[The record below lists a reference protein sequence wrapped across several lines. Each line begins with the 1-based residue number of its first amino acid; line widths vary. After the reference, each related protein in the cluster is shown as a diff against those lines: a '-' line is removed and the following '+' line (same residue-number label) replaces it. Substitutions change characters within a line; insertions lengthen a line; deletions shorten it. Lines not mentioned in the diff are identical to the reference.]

1 MHCHIPLS
9 PNIFI
14 IIIVYPHSDKGIIA
28 VDVLTKP
35 DLIIRKYSQLTPYE
49 ERFLEMKSFTE
60 QRDEYTPD
68 ELWILQHHDVL
79 TQGQAGKPEHI
90 LIPSHLP
97 VVQTDRG
104 GQVTWHG
111 QGQMVVYFMF
121 DLNRLKWNVRTL
133 VSYAEN
139 LMISLLKKYNIEAY
153 AKPDAPGVYVDGR
166 KIGSLGFK
174 IRKGRSYHGLSL
186 NIDCELDGFH
196 TINPCGY
203 AGLEMVRI
211 CDLVANYPSFE
222 QLSRD
227 VIQALTESDFFG
239 NIQVSTQ

>member
-1 MHCHIPLS
+1 MT
-9 PNIFI
+9 
-14 IIIVYPHSDKGIIA
+14 A
-28 VDVLTKP
+28 AAQKP
-35 DLIIRKYSQLTPYE
+35 SLIIRQYNNLTPYE
-49 ERFLEMKSFTE
+49 DRFLEMKSFTE
-60 QRDEYTPD
+60 NRDENTPD

-90 LIPSHLP
+90 LIPTDIP
-97 VVQTDRG
+97 VIQTDRG

-111 QGQMVVYFMF
+111 PGQLVAYFMF
-121 DLNRLKWNVRTL
+121 DLNRLGWNVRTL

-139 LMISLLKKYNIEAY
+139 LMIELLKKHDIEAY
-153 AKPDAPGVYVDGR
+153 AKPDAPGVYVNER

-186 NIDCELDGFH
+186 NIDCDLTGFH

-211 CDLVANYPSFE
+211 NDLVSNPPKFNDLCVEIIETLSSSGYFKQVNVE
-222 QLSRD
+222 QR
-227 VIQALTESDFFG
+227 
-239 NIQVSTQ
+239 

>member
-1 MHCHIPLS
+1 
-9 PNIFI
+9 
-14 IIIVYPHSDKGIIA
+14 VSDA
-28 VDVLTKP
+28 VLKP
-35 DLIIRKYSQLTPYE
+35 QLIIRQFDNLTSYAD
-49 ERFLEMKSFTE
+49 RFVEMKTLTE
-60 QRDEYTPD
+60 QRDADTPD

-90 LIPSHLP
+90 LMSSNIP

-111 QGQMVVYFMF
+111 PGQLVAYFMF
-121 DLNRLKWNVRTL
+121 DLNRLGWNVRTL

-139 LMISLLKKYNIEAY
+139 LMIELLKKYEIEAY

-186 NIDCELDGFH
+186 NIDCDLFGFH

-211 CDLVANYPSFE
+211 SDLKSNYPRFE
-222 QLSRD
+222 NLCADIIETLQHNGYFKE
-227 VIQALTESDFFG
+227 V
-239 NIQVSTQ
+239 QVQHI

>member
-1 MHCHIPLS
+1 MT
-9 PNIFI
+9 
-14 IIIVYPHSDKGIIA
+14 DA
-28 VDVLTKP
+28 VLKP
-35 DLIIRKYSQLTPYE
+35 KLIIRQFNQLTPYLD
-49 ERFLEMKSFTE
+49 RFQDMKNLTE
-60 QRDEYTPD
+60 NRDENTPD

-90 LIPSHLP
+90 LMSSNIP

-111 QGQMVVYFMF
+111 PGQLVAYFMF
-121 DLNRLKWNVRTL
+121 DLNRLGWNVRTL

-139 LMISLLKKYNIEAY
+139 LMIALLKKYGIAAY
-153 AKPDAPGVYVDGR
+153 AKPDAPGVYVNER

-174 IRKGRSYHGLSL
+174 IRKGRSYHGLAL
-186 NIDCELDGFH
+186 NIDCDLSGFH

-211 CDLVANYPSFE
+211 QDLVPDYPKFE
-222 QLSRD
+222 NLCVDIIETLNSSGYFSEVQ
-227 VIQALTESDFFG
+227 IMQ
-239 NIQVSTQ
+239 Q

>member
-1 MHCHIPLS
+1 MT
-9 PNIFI
+9 
-14 IIIVYPHSDKGIIA
+14 DA
-28 VDVLTKP
+28 VLKP
-35 DLIIRKYSQLTPYE
+35 KLIIRQFNQLTPYLD
-49 ERFLEMKSFTE
+49 RFQDMKQLTE
-60 QRDEYTPD
+60 NRNENTPD

-90 LIPSHLP
+90 LIPSNIP

-111 QGQMVVYFMF
+111 PGQLVAYFMF
-121 DLNRLKWNVRTL
+121 DLNRLGWNVRTL

-139 LMISLLKKYNIEAY
+139 LMIELLNKYGIEAY
-153 AKPDAPGVYVDGR
+153 AKPDAPGVYVAER

-174 IRKGRSYHGLSL
+174 IRKGRSYHGLAL
-186 NIDCELDGFH
+186 NIDCDLSGFH

-211 CDLVANYPSFE
+211 QDLVQDYPKFE
-222 QLSRD
+222 NLCFDIIETLNNSGYFSEVQ
-227 VIQALTESDFFG
+227 IMQ
-239 NIQVSTQ
+239 Q

>member
-1 MHCHIPLS
+1 MTESAGS
-9 PNIFI
+9 PN
-14 IIIVYPHSDKGIIA
+14 
-28 VDVLTKP
+28 
-35 DLIIRKYSQLTPYE
+35 LIIREFKQLTSYA
-49 ERFLEMKSFTE
+49 ERFQAMKVLTE
-60 QRDEYTPD
+60 QRDENTPD
-68 ELWILQHHDVL
+68 ELWILQHPDVL

-90 LIPSHLP
+90 LVHTDIP

-111 QGQMVVYFMF
+111 PGQMVIYFMF

-139 LMISLLKKYNIEAY
+139 LMIDLLKKYHIEAY
-153 AKPDAPGVYVDGR
+153 AKADAPGVYVSER

-174 IRKGRSYHGLSL
+174 IRKGRSYHGLAL
-186 NIDCELDGFH
+186 NIDCHLDGFH

-211 CDLVANYPSFE
+211 CDLIENYPTFN
-222 QLSRD
+222 Q
-227 VIQALTESDFFG
+227 LTEDVSLYLKESGFF
-239 NIQVSTQ
+239 NDVQVISQ

>member
-1 MHCHIPLS
+1 M
-9 PNIFI
+9 
-14 IIIVYPHSDKGIIA
+14 SDA
-28 VDVLTKP
+28 VLKP
-35 DLIIRKYSQLTPYE
+35 QLIIRQFDNLTSYAD
-49 ERFLEMKSFTE
+49 RFVEMKALTE
-60 QRDEYTPD
+60 QRDADTPD

-90 LIPSHLP
+90 LMSSNIP

-111 QGQMVVYFMF
+111 PGQLVAYFMF
-121 DLNRLKWNVRTL
+121 DLNRLGWNVRTL

-139 LMISLLKKYNIEAY
+139 LMIELLKKYEIEAD
-153 AKPDAPGVYVDGR
+153 AKPDAPSVYVDGR

-186 NIDCELDGFH
+186 NIDCDLFGFH

-211 CDLVANYPSFE
+211 SDLRPDYPRFE
-222 QLSRD
+222 NLCADIIETLQQSGYFKE
-227 VIQALTESDFFG
+227 V
-239 NIQVSTQ
+239 QVQHI